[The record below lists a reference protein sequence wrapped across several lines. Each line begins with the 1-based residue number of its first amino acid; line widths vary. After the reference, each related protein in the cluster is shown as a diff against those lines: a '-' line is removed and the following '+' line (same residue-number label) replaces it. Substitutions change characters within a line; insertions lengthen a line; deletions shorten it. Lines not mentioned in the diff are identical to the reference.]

1 MFCEVFEKEVVPGM
15 FYNTP
20 RQYLSDLTP
29 SYELCSTLSDLVCTL
44 DNNRFR
50 VKKSRS
56 CKEGRVQ
63 VVHVTHA

>member
-20 RQYLSDLTP
+20 RQYLSDLTS

-50 VKKSRS
+50 VKKV
-56 CKEGRVQ
+56 G
-63 VVHVTHA
+63 HVKRGEYRWFT